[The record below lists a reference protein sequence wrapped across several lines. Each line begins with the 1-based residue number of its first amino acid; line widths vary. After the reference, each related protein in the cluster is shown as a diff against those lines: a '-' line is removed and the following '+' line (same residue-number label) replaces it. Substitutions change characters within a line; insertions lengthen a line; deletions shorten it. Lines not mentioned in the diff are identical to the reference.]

1 MKKPL
6 ITVRY
11 LRLFSAIFI
20 GGYFLNALAYPEA
33 WHVIDGANLM
43 FHEAGHLIF
52 MPFAEWFTIAM
63 GSGFQILVPL
73 VLALIS
79 FKRQEHFTGAIILM
93 WTGQSIMGVSVYAGD
108 ALTMR
113 LELIGGEATTHDW
126 NHLLWHF
133 GLLRHTDAIALGV
146 RLAGIAVASL
156 GGLLSLIT
164 SFEYHRRIPRDKKRP
179 SP

>member
-11 LRLFSAIFI
+11 LRLFAAVFL
-20 GGYFLNALAYPEA
+20 GGYFVNAIAHPES
-33 WHVIDGANLM
+33 WHIIDGANLM

-52 MPFAEWFTIAM
+52 IPFPEWVTIAM

-79 FKRQEHFTGAIILM
+79 FTRREYFTGAIILM
-93 WTGQSIMGVSVYAGD
+93 WTGQSIMSVSVYAGD
-108 ALTMR
+108 ALTTR
-113 LELIGGEATTHDW
+113 LDLIGGEATTHDW
-126 NHLLWHF
+126 NHLLWRF
-133 GLLRHTDAIALGV
+133 GLLRHTDAIASGV
-146 RLAGIAVASL
+146 RLAGIATTSL
-156 GGLLSLIT
+156 GGLLSLVT
-164 SFEYHRRIPRDKKRP
+164 SFEHHRRIQRDKKQP